1 MFVYLR
7 SLFFVKDLSL
17 LQLSKKLAML
27 LGLLSGQ
34 RKPGLHLLDVRN
46 VTLRDDMLII
56 RYDDLLK
63 QSRPG
68 YHLDEIS
75 FAEYPDDKD
84 SCVLHV

>member
-1 MFVYLR
+1 M
-7 SLFFVKDLSL
+7 
-17 LQLSKKLAML
+17 SKN
-27 LGLLSGQ
+27 
-34 RKPGLHLLDVRN
+34 LLDIRN
-46 VTLRDDMLII
+46 VALRDDMLII
-56 RYDDLLK
+56 RYGDFLK